1 MPPERHITTTIL
13 MFICVGICVAIF
25 QYATFYILF
34 EKLNQSYISSSSIS
48 FVLTVFVSYVLQKYV
63 TFYRHSHAESQKKKL
78 TGFLLFVLNAFFGLA
93 LNAFIMFVGVEVYA
107 LSAYITQMVSMVI
120 LATYNFFIYRLLL
133 A

>member
-1 MPPERHITTTIL
+1 METEKDIRVTIL
-13 MFICVGICVAIF
+13 TFICVGVCVAIF
-25 QYATFYILF
+25 QYVTFYVFF
-34 EKLNQSYISSSSIS
+34 EKLDRSYIFSSSVS

-63 TFYRHSHAESQKKKL
+63 TFYRRSHEQSHKKKL
-78 TGFLLFVLNAFFGLA
+78 IAFLLFFLNALFGLI
-93 LNAFIMFVGVEVYA
+93 LNGLIMFAGVEVYA